1 MKEIVLIFLIL
12 SLFLFP
18 FHHSLNMVGQLAA
31 SGIIVVPD
39 DCSSIHQAVE
49 KASAGDCIIV
59 RQGVYEENLIIN
71 KPLTITGMG
80 AMIKRGPHGDAVKII
95 VKNVNFSGFYIV
107 GSGGFQYSG
116 INVRCSGAYL
126 KDNIVSGFLYGI
138 QLYDSKS
145 ITLRNNVMFDNRF
158 NLKVWGLTLDHFLH
172 DINCSNIVNGRK
184 VCYIVGLSHFI
195 VPPDAGYVGVIN
207 SSCVTIENVCLSSNA
222 EGILMAYSRYC
233 EIKNAEIS
241 NSERGVR
248 LIASNN
254 VTLSNSSIQKSEW
267 AGVVIDSSVDNQM
280 FNNTVKD
287 NGVGVV
293 VSSSIL
299 LGLTSKKNV
308 VKENQIMNNGYGI
321 YLSEVYDN
329 TISRNKIRLNNIGI
343 FIDSSEGNIVQ
354 GNIVEGNSV
363 GVQIHL
369 SSGNFFYHNSFNG
382 NLVHVGINDLTST
395 NAWNMS
401 YPIGGNFWGN
411 TTGVDVFCGS
421 EQNILGSDGVMD
433 EQYKIAEGNIDSY
446 PFKFPILS
454 FDAGFWVGK
463 AYFVD
468 IVTNAT
474 VSDFGFDLWGKY
486 VSFNAYS
493 ADADSCFFGVLVSKN
508 LLWCDSVENWRLLV
522 DDVEH
527 PCRVL
532 ENSNYT
538 YVCFEFDSCI
548 HSFMILGDHSIEEN
562 LVFGDVNN
570 DGKVDL
576 IDLSLVACA
585 YGSFPGHPRWNV
597 WADLD
602 KNGEIDVHDVYLII
616 MEIALR
622 H

>member
-1 MKEIVLIFLIL
+1 MKETVLIFLIL

-18 FHHSLNMVGQLAA
+18 FRHSLNMVGQLAS

-39 DCSSIHQAVE
+39 DYSSIHEAVE
-49 KASAGDCIIV
+49 KASAGDRIIV

-71 KPLTITGMG
+71 KPLMITGMG
-80 AMIKRGPHGDAVKII
+80 AMIKRGPNGDAVKII
-95 VKNVNFSGFYIV
+95 VKNVNFSGFYVV

-126 KDNIVSGFLYGI
+126 KNNTVSGFLYGI

-172 DINCSNIVNGRK
+172 DIDCSNIVNERK
-184 VCYIVGLSHFI
+184 VCYIVGLTHYI

-207 SSCVTIENVCLSSNA
+207 CSCVTIENVCLSSNA
-222 EGILMAYSRYC
+222 EGILIAYSRYC

-254 VTLSNSSIQKSEW
+254 VNLSNSSIQKSEW

-287 NGVGVV
+287 NGVGLIM
-293 VSSSIL
+293 SASIL
-299 LGLTSKKNV
+299 LGLTSEKNV
-308 VKENQIMNNGYGI
+308 LKENEIMNNGYGV

-329 TISRNKIRLNNIGI
+329 AIFRNKIRLNNVGI
-343 FIDSSEGNIVQ
+343 FIDSSKANLVHGNT
-354 GNIVEGNSV
+354 VEGNSL
-363 GVQIHL
+363 GVQIQG
-369 SSGNFFYHNSFNG
+369 SSGNLFYHNSFNG
-382 NLVHVGINDLTST
+382 NLVHVRINDLIST
-395 NAWNMS
+395 NTWNMS
-401 YPIGGNFWGN
+401 YPVGGNFWGS

-433 EQYKIAEGNIDSY
+433 EQYEIAEGNMDFY
-446 PFKFPILS
+446 PFKFPILF
-454 FDAGFWVGK
+454 FDAGFWVDET
-463 AYFVD
+463 YFVE

-474 VSDFGFDLWGKY
+474 VSGFGFDLWGKY
-486 VSFNAYS
+486 VSFSAYG
-493 ADADSCFFGVLVSKN
+493 ADAHSCFFGVLVSKN
-508 LLWCDSVENWRLLV
+508 LLWCDSVENWCALV
-522 DDVEH
+522 DNVEH
-527 PCRVL
+527 PCTVF

-538 YVCFEFDSCI
+538 YICFEFEGDI
-548 HSFMILGDHSIEEN
+548 HSVMILGDHSIEEN

-576 IDLSLVACA
+576 IDLSLVECA
-585 YGSFPGHPRWNV
+585 YGSFPSHPRWNV

-602 KNGEIDVHDVYLII
+602 KNDEIDLYDVYLIVRG
-616 MEIALR
+616 IALR